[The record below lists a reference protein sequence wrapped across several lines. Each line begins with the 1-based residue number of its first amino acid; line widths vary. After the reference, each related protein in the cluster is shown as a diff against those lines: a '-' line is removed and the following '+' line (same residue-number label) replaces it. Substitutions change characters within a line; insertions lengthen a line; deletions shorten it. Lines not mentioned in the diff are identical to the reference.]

1 MNTPVFKENS
11 MKKQIIS
18 IALTV
23 SLILIAACTVNPIT
37 GKKEFTLMSKQQE
50 LALGQQSDPGIV
62 ASFGLYQ
69 DEKLQ
74 AFINEK
80 GTAMGKISHRPD
92 LEYKFKIL
100 DSPVVNAFAVP
111 GGYVYF
117 TRGIMAHFNN
127 EAEFAGVLG
136 HEIGHITARH
146 SAKQYTKATLA
157 QIGLIAGVVFSPEFR
172 QYADVA
178 SQGLQLLFLKFGRD
192 NESQSDE
199 LGVQYSTKI
208 GYDAQHMANFF
219 NTLDRLSGDQSERLP
234 TFLSTHPDP
243 ADRNQKVGELAK
255 EWKAKVGSSNYKVN
269 RDSYLRMIDGIVYG
283 DDPRQGYVEN
293 DQFYH
298 PELKFQY
305 SVPRG
310 WKTVNSPQQVQM
322 APSDGKAM
330 IILTLG
336 QGKTLKEAAQK
347 FLTDNKLTLVESQN
361 TTVNG
366 LNALAI
372 ISDQLPEQSQQMG
385 ATQQSVAQKPG
396 TVDSPNQPSSDPN
409 TQTKQSKTDSKSGST
424 SGKTSGSGGTVKSG
438 STNTSSPT
446 PSPTTG
452 NNQSPSQPAP
462 AQGVTPTL
470 RIMTYLIQYN
480 DLIYMFHGLSKY
492 EDFRQYTNAF
502 ANTMKSF
509 RQLTDQSKIQVK
521 PERVFIKEVKQSGTL
536 KTALQAYGMTPKQ
549 QETLSVLNGME
560 LTARVNKGSL
570 IKILGK

>member
-1 MNTPVFKENS
+1 
-11 MKKQIIS
+11 MKRHIIS
-18 IALTV
+18 LVLTV
-23 SLILIAACTVNPIT
+23 SLILAASCTVNPIT
-37 GKKEFTLMSKQQE
+37 GKKEFTLMSKERE
-50 LALGQQSDPGIV
+50 LAMGKQSDPSIV
-62 ASFGLYQ
+62 ASFGEYK
-69 DEKLQ
+69 DDKLQ

-80 GTAMGKISHRPD
+80 GKAMGKISHRPD
-92 LEYKFKIL
+92 LEYTFRIL

-117 TRGIMAHFNN
+117 TRGILAHFNN

-157 QIGLIAGVVFSPEFR
+157 QIGLIAGVIFSPEFR
-172 QYADVA
+172 QYADAA

-199 LGVQYSTKI
+199 LGVEYSTKI
-208 GYDAQHMANFF
+208 GYDALHMANFF
-219 NTLDRLSGDQSERLP
+219 NTLDKLSGDQSERLP

-255 EWKAKVGSSNYKVN
+255 EWKAKTQNSSYKVN
-269 RDSYLRMIDGIVYG
+269 RDSYLKMIDGIIYG

-293 DQFYH
+293 SQFYH

-322 APSDGKAM
+322 APEDGKAM
-330 IILTLG
+330 MILTLG
-336 QGKTLKEAAQK
+336 QGNSLEEAAQK
-347 FLTDNKLTLVESQN
+347 FLTDNKLTLFESQK

-366 LNALAI
+366 LTALAM
-372 ISDQLPEQSQQMG
+372 ISDQIPEQPQQMASSQQG
-385 ATQQSVAQKPG
+385 VAQNSG
-396 TVDSPNQPSSDPN
+396 TVDSPKQSGGDSG
-409 TQTKQSKTDSKSGST
+409 TQTKQSKTGQKSTSS

-438 STNTSSPT
+438 SGNTST
-446 PSPTTG
+446 PAPST

-462 AQGVTPTL
+462 SGVTPTL

-480 DLIYMFHGLSKY
+480 DLIYMMHGLSKY
-492 EDFRQYTNAF
+492 EDFRQYSNAF
-502 ANTMKSF
+502 LNTMKSF
-509 RQLTDQSKIQVK
+509 RELTDQSKIQVV
-521 PERVFIKEVKQSGTL
+521 PERLFIKEVKKSGSL
-536 KTALQAYGMTPKQ
+536 KSALQAYGMTPKQ
-549 QETLSVLNGME
+549 QEKLAVLNGMA
-560 LTARVNKGSL
+560 LTDQVRQGSL
-570 IKILGK
+570 VKILGK